1 MSVAVAHRWHVLRLF
16 GERIALRLPV
26 AALAWLTGRDFVP
39 FRGQMN
45 GVGSK
50 SSAEP

>member
-1 MSVAVAHRWHVLRLF
+1 MSAAVAHRWHVLRLF

-39 FRGQMN
+39 FEA
-45 GVGSK
+45 K
-50 SSAEP
+50 